1 MPNKEQEKTKTIQQ
15 EPTELNPS
23 TTKEKE
29 NSPFISKKRAKE
41 LKKFESKVRKKED
54 KAVKQVIKTVMK
66 DADRIQ
72 DHSQIFKYL
81 TYEFK
86 NSPFISKERAE
97 EELKKLYRKKED
109 KAVKQEIKTVMKD
122 ADRTQDHSQIFK
134 YLTYGFEHNPFISKE
149 RAEEELKKFKGKN
162 RKKEDKAVERAIK
175 TVVNNRDITGS
186 SVLRYLKNELTKS
199 PSISRQRVEEE
210 MGKYEGGNN
219 VRNSSEVPGNKDRG
233 EDLKEKLNRVSK
245 EENSSP
251 ERAAVSQD
259 LQHKQD
265 NPLHR

>member
-15 EPTELNPS
+15 APTELNPS
-23 TTKEKE
+23 TPKEKE

-54 KAVKQVIKTVMK
+54 KAVKQVIKKVMK

-86 NSPFISKERAE
+86 NS
-97 EELKKLYRKKED
+97 
-109 KAVKQEIKTVMKD
+109 
-122 ADRTQDHSQIFK
+122 
-134 YLTYGFEHNPFISKE
+134 PFISKE

-219 VRNSSEVPGNKDRG
+219 VRNSSEVPENKDRG

>member
-54 KAVKQVIKTVMK
+54 KAVKQVIKKVMK

-86 NSPFISKERAE
+86 NS
-97 EELKKLYRKKED
+97 
-109 KAVKQEIKTVMKD
+109 
-122 ADRTQDHSQIFK
+122 
-134 YLTYGFEHNPFISKE
+134 PFISKE

-210 MGKYEGGNN
+210 MGKYEGRNN
-219 VRNSSEVPGNKDRG
+219 VRNSSEVPENKDRG

>member
-54 KAVKQVIKTVMK
+54 KAVKQVIKKVMK

-86 NSPFISKERAE
+86 NS
-97 EELKKLYRKKED
+97 
-109 KAVKQEIKTVMKD
+109 
-122 ADRTQDHSQIFK
+122 
-134 YLTYGFEHNPFISKE
+134 PFISKE

-219 VRNSSEVPGNKDRG
+219 VRNSSEVPVNKGRG

-251 ERAAVSQD
+251 ERASVSQD
-259 LQHKQD
+259 LQH

>member
-54 KAVKQVIKTVMK
+54 KAVKQVIKKVMK

-86 NSPFISKERAE
+86 NS
-97 EELKKLYRKKED
+97 
-109 KAVKQEIKTVMKD
+109 
-122 ADRTQDHSQIFK
+122 
-134 YLTYGFEHNPFISKE
+134 PFISKE

-219 VRNSSEVPGNKDRG
+219 VRNSSEVPENKDRG

-265 NPLHR
+265 YPLHR

>member
-54 KAVKQVIKTVMK
+54 KAVKQVIKKVMK

-97 EELKKLYRKKED
+97 EELKKLY
-109 KAVKQEIKTVMKD
+109 
-122 ADRTQDHSQIFK
+122 
-134 YLTYGFEHNPFISKE
+134 
-149 RAEEELKKFKGKN
+149 

-219 VRNSSEVPGNKDRG
+219 VRNSSEVPENKDRG

>member
-29 NSPFISKKRAKE
+29 NSPFINKRRAKE
-41 LKKFESKVRKKED
+41 LKKFEIKVRKKE
-54 KAVKQVIKTVMK
+54 
-66 DADRIQ
+66 
-72 DHSQIFKYL
+72 
-81 TYEFK
+81 
-86 NSPFISKERAE
+86 N
-97 EELKKLYRKKED
+97 

-122 ADRTQDHSQIFK
+122 AGRTQDHSQIFK

-149 RAEEELKKFKGKN
+149 RAEEELKKFKGKY
-162 RKKEDKAVERAIK
+162 RKKEDKAVEQVIAKVMKNRAIP
-175 TVVNNRDITGS
+175 RS
-186 SVLRYLKNELTKS
+186 SVLRYLKNELKKS
-199 PSISRQRVEEE
+199 PHISRQRVVEE
-210 MGKYEGGNN
+210 MGKYERGNN
-219 VRNSSEVPGNKDRG
+219 VRNSSEVPVNKDRR

-251 ERAAVSQD
+251 KGAAVSQD

>member
-41 LKKFESKVRKKED
+41 LKKFESKVRKKE
-54 KAVKQVIKTVMK
+54 
-66 DADRIQ
+66 
-72 DHSQIFKYL
+72 
-81 TYEFK
+81 
-86 NSPFISKERAE
+86 N
-97 EELKKLYRKKED
+97 

-122 ADRTQDHSQIFK
+122 AGRTQDHSQIFK
-134 YLTYGFEHNPFISKE
+134 YLTYGFEHNPLISKE
-149 RAEEELKKFKGKN
+149 RAEEELKKFKGKY

-175 TVVNNRDITGS
+175 IVVNNRDITRS
-186 SVLRYLKNELTKS
+186 SVLRYLKSELTKS
-199 PSISRQRVEEE
+199 PYISRQRVEEE
-210 MGKYEGGNN
+210 MGKYEGENN
-219 VRNSSEVPGNKDRG
+219 VRNSSEVPVNKGRG

-251 ERAAVSQD
+251 ERASVSQD
-259 LQHKQD
+259 LQH

>member
-1 MPNKEQEKTKTIQQ
+1 MFYIY
-15 EPTELNPS
+15 
-23 TTKEKE
+23 
-29 NSPFISKKRAKE
+29 SPFISKKRAKE

-54 KAVKQVIKTVMK
+54 KAVKQVIKKVMK

-86 NSPFISKERAE
+86 NS
-97 EELKKLYRKKED
+97 
-109 KAVKQEIKTVMKD
+109 
-122 ADRTQDHSQIFK
+122 
-134 YLTYGFEHNPFISKE
+134 PFISKE

-219 VRNSSEVPGNKDRG
+219 VRNSSEVPENKDRG

-245 EENSSP
+245 EEN
-251 ERAAVSQD
+251 
-259 LQHKQD
+259 
-265 NPLHR
+265 

>member
-54 KAVKQVIKTVMK
+54 KAVKQVIKKVMK

-97 EELKKLYRKKED
+97 EELKKLY
-109 KAVKQEIKTVMKD
+109 
-122 ADRTQDHSQIFK
+122 
-134 YLTYGFEHNPFISKE
+134 
-149 RAEEELKKFKGKN
+149 

-219 VRNSSEVPGNKDRG
+219 VRNSSEVPENKDRG

-265 NPLHR
+265 YPLHR

>member
-29 NSPFISKKRAKE
+29 NSPFIIKKRAKE

-54 KAVKQVIKTVMK
+54 KAVKQVIKKVMK

-97 EELKKLYRKKED
+97 EELKKLY
-109 KAVKQEIKTVMKD
+109 
-122 ADRTQDHSQIFK
+122 
-134 YLTYGFEHNPFISKE
+134 
-149 RAEEELKKFKGKN
+149 

-219 VRNSSEVPGNKDRG
+219 VINSSEVPENKDRG

-251 ERAAVSQD
+251 ERVAVSQD

>member
-54 KAVKQVIKTVMK
+54 KAVKQVIKKVMK

-86 NSPFISKERAE
+86 NS
-97 EELKKLYRKKED
+97 
-109 KAVKQEIKTVMKD
+109 
-122 ADRTQDHSQIFK
+122 
-134 YLTYGFEHNPFISKE
+134 PFISKE

-219 VRNSSEVPGNKDRG
+219 VINSSEVPENKDRG

-251 ERAAVSQD
+251 ERVAVSQD

>member
-54 KAVKQVIKTVMK
+54 KAVKQVIKKVMK

-97 EELKKLYRKKED
+97 EELKKLY
-109 KAVKQEIKTVMKD
+109 
-122 ADRTQDHSQIFK
+122 
-134 YLTYGFEHNPFISKE
+134 
-149 RAEEELKKFKGKN
+149 

-219 VRNSSEVPGNKDRG
+219 VINSSEVPENKDRG

-251 ERAAVSQD
+251 ERVAVSQD

>member
-54 KAVKQVIKTVMK
+54 KAVKQVIKKVMK

-86 NSPFISKERAE
+86 NS
-97 EELKKLYRKKED
+97 
-109 KAVKQEIKTVMKD
+109 
-122 ADRTQDHSQIFK
+122 
-134 YLTYGFEHNPFISKE
+134 PFISKE

-219 VRNSSEVPGNKDRG
+219 VRNSSEVPENKDRG

-251 ERAAVSQD
+251 KTSYFSKSFNV
-259 LQHKQD
+259 
-265 NPLHR
+265 

>member
-29 NSPFISKKRAKE
+29 NSPFINKRRAKE
-41 LKKFESKVRKKED
+41 LKKFESKVRKKE
-54 KAVKQVIKTVMK
+54 
-66 DADRIQ
+66 
-72 DHSQIFKYL
+72 
-81 TYEFK
+81 
-86 NSPFISKERAE
+86 N
-97 EELKKLYRKKED
+97 

-122 ADRTQDHSQIFK
+122 AGRTQDHSQIFK

-149 RAEEELKKFKGKN
+149 RAEEELKKFKGKY
-162 RKKEDKAVERAIK
+162 RKKEDKAVEQVIAKVMKNRAIP
-175 TVVNNRDITGS
+175 RS
-186 SVLRYLKNELTKS
+186 SVLRYLKNELKKS
-199 PSISRQRVEEE
+199 PHISRQRVVEE
-210 MGKYEGGNN
+210 MWKYEGGNN
-219 VRNSSEVPGNKDRG
+219 VRNSSEVPVNKDRR

-251 ERAAVSQD
+251 KGAAVSQD

>member
-1 MPNKEQEKTKTIQQ
+1 PNKEQEKTKTIQQ
-15 EPTELNPS
+15 EPTELNS
-23 TTKEKE
+23 NTTKEKE
-29 NSPFISKKRAKE
+29 NSPFISKKRAEEK
-41 LKKFESKVRKKED
+41 LK
-54 KAVKQVIKTVMK
+54 
-66 DADRIQ
+66 
-72 DHSQIFKYL
+72 
-81 TYEFK
+81 
-86 NSPFISKERAE
+86 N
-97 EELKKLYRKKED
+97 KLSKKED

-122 ADRTQDHSQIFK
+122 AGRTQDHSQIFK

-149 RAEEELKKFKGKN
+149 RAEEELKKFKGKY

-175 TVVNNRDITGS
+175 IVVNNRDITRS
-186 SVLRYLKNELTKS
+186 SVLRYLKSELTKS
-199 PSISRQRVEEE
+199 PYISRQRVEEE

-219 VRNSSEVPGNKDRG
+219 VRNSSEVPVNKGRG

-251 ERAAVSQD
+251 KGAAVSQD

>member
-41 LKKFESKVRKKED
+41 LKKFESKVRKKE
-54 KAVKQVIKTVMK
+54 
-66 DADRIQ
+66 
-72 DHSQIFKYL
+72 
-81 TYEFK
+81 
-86 NSPFISKERAE
+86 N
-97 EELKKLYRKKED
+97 

-122 ADRTQDHSQIFK
+122 AGRTQDHSQIFK

-149 RAEEELKKFKGKN
+149 RAEELKKFKGKY
-162 RKKEDKAVERAIK
+162 RKKEDKAVEQVIAK
-175 TVVNNRDITGS
+175 VMKNRVIPRS
-186 SVLRYLKNELTKS
+186 SVLRYLKNELKKS
-199 PSISRQRVEEE
+199 PHISRQRVEEK

-219 VRNSSEVPGNKDRG
+219 VRNSSEVPVNKGRG
-233 EDLKEKLNRVSK
+233 EYLKEKLNRVSK

-251 ERAAVSQD
+251 ERASVSQD
-259 LQHKQD
+259 LQH

>member
-15 EPTELNPS
+15 EPTELNS
-23 TTKEKE
+23 NTTKEKE
-29 NSPFISKKRAKE
+29 NSPFISKKRAEEK
-41 LKKFESKVRKKED
+41 LK
-54 KAVKQVIKTVMK
+54 
-66 DADRIQ
+66 
-72 DHSQIFKYL
+72 
-81 TYEFK
+81 
-86 NSPFISKERAE
+86 N
-97 EELKKLYRKKED
+97 KLSKKED

-122 ADRTQDHSQIFK
+122 AGRTQDHSQIFK

-149 RAEEELKKFKGKN
+149 RAEEELKKFKGKY

-175 TVVNNRDITGS
+175 IVVNNRDITRS
-186 SVLRYLKNELTKS
+186 SVLRYLKSELTKS
-199 PSISRQRVEEE
+199 PYISRQRVEEE

-219 VRNSSEVPGNKDRG
+219 VRNSSEVPVNKGRG

-251 ERAAVSQD
+251 KGAAVSQD

>member
-15 EPTELNPS
+15 EPTELNS
-23 TTKEKE
+23 NTTKEKE
-29 NSPFISKKRAKE
+29 NSPFISKKRAEEK
-41 LKKFESKVRKKED
+41 LK
-54 KAVKQVIKTVMK
+54 
-66 DADRIQ
+66 
-72 DHSQIFKYL
+72 
-81 TYEFK
+81 
-86 NSPFISKERAE
+86 N
-97 EELKKLYRKKED
+97 KLSKKED

-122 ADRTQDHSQIFK
+122 AGRTQDHSQIFK

-149 RAEEELKKFKGKN
+149 RAEEELKKFKGKY

-175 TVVNNRDITGS
+175 IVVNNRDITRS
-186 SVLRYLKNELTKS
+186 SVLRYLKSELTKS
-199 PSISRQRVEEE
+199 PYISRQRVEEE

-219 VRNSSEVPGNKDRG
+219 VRNSSEVPVNKGRG

-251 ERAAVSQD
+251 KGAAVSQD

-265 NPLHR
+265 NSLHR

>member
-41 LKKFESKVRKKED
+41 LKKFESKVRKKE
-54 KAVKQVIKTVMK
+54 
-66 DADRIQ
+66 
-72 DHSQIFKYL
+72 
-81 TYEFK
+81 
-86 NSPFISKERAE
+86 N
-97 EELKKLYRKKED
+97 

-122 ADRTQDHSQIFK
+122 AGRTQDHSQIFK

-149 RAEEELKKFKGKN
+149 RAEEELKKFKGKY
-162 RKKEDKAVERAIK
+162 RKKEDKAVEQVIAK
-175 TVVNNRDITGS
+175 VMKNRVIPRS
-186 SVLRYLKNELTKS
+186 SVLRYLKNELKKS
-199 PSISRQRVEEE
+199 PHISRQRVEE

-219 VRNSSEVPGNKDRG
+219 VRNSSEVPVNKGRG

-251 ERAAVSQD
+251 ERASVSQD
-259 LQHKQD
+259 LQH

>member
-15 EPTELNPS
+15 ETTELNPS

-54 KAVKQVIKTVMK
+54 KAVKQVIKKVMK

-86 NSPFISKERAE
+86 NS
-97 EELKKLYRKKED
+97 
-109 KAVKQEIKTVMKD
+109 
-122 ADRTQDHSQIFK
+122 
-134 YLTYGFEHNPFISKE
+134 PFISKE

-219 VRNSSEVPGNKDRG
+219 VRNSSEVPENKDRG

>member
-41 LKKFESKVRKKED
+41 LKKFESKV
-54 KAVKQVIKTVMK
+54 
-66 DADRIQ
+66 
-72 DHSQIFKYL
+72 
-81 TYEFK
+81 
-86 NSPFISKERAE
+86 
-97 EELKKLYRKKED
+97 RKKED

-219 VRNSSEVPGNKDRG
+219 VRNSSEVPENKDRG

>member
-54 KAVKQVIKTVMK
+54 KAVKQVIKKVMK

-86 NSPFISKERAE
+86 NS
-97 EELKKLYRKKED
+97 
-109 KAVKQEIKTVMKD
+109 
-122 ADRTQDHSQIFK
+122 
-134 YLTYGFEHNPFISKE
+134 PFISKE

-219 VRNSSEVPGNKDRG
+219 VRNSSEVPENKDRG

>member
-54 KAVKQVIKTVMK
+54 KAVKQVIKKVMK
-66 DADRIQ
+66 DADRI
-72 DHSQIFKYL
+72 
-81 TYEFK
+81 
-86 NSPFISKERAE
+86 
-97 EELKKLYRKKED
+97 
-109 KAVKQEIKTVMKD
+109 
-122 ADRTQDHSQIFK
+122 QDHSQIFK

-219 VRNSSEVPGNKDRG
+219 VRNSSEVPENKDRG

>member
-41 LKKFESKVRKKED
+41 LKKFESKV
-54 KAVKQVIKTVMK
+54 
-66 DADRIQ
+66 
-72 DHSQIFKYL
+72 
-81 TYEFK
+81 
-86 NSPFISKERAE
+86 
-97 EELKKLYRKKED
+97 RKKED

-186 SVLRYLKNELTKS
+186 SILRYLKNELKKS
-199 PSISRQRVEEE
+199 PHISRQRVVEE
-210 MGKYEGGNN
+210 MWKYEGGNN
-219 VRNSSEVPGNKDRG
+219 VRNSSEVPVNKDRR

-251 ERAAVSQD
+251 KGAAVSQD

>member
-86 NSPFISKERAE
+86 NS
-97 EELKKLYRKKED
+97 
-109 KAVKQEIKTVMKD
+109 
-122 ADRTQDHSQIFK
+122 
-134 YLTYGFEHNPFISKE
+134 PFISKE

>member
-29 NSPFISKKRAKE
+29 NSPFINKRRAKE
-41 LKKFESKVRKKED
+41 LKKFEIKVRKKE
-54 KAVKQVIKTVMK
+54 
-66 DADRIQ
+66 
-72 DHSQIFKYL
+72 
-81 TYEFK
+81 
-86 NSPFISKERAE
+86 N
-97 EELKKLYRKKED
+97 

-122 ADRTQDHSQIFK
+122 AGRTQDHSQIFK

-149 RAEEELKKFKGKN
+149 RAEEELKKFKGKY
-162 RKKEDKAVERAIK
+162 RKKEDKAVEQVIAKVMKNRAIP
-175 TVVNNRDITGS
+175 RS
-186 SVLRYLKNELTKS
+186 SVLRYLKNELKKS
-199 PSISRQRVEEE
+199 PHISRQRVVEE

-219 VRNSSEVPGNKDRG
+219 VRNSSEVPVNKDRR

-251 ERAAVSQD
+251 KGAAVSQD

>member
-54 KAVKQVIKTVMK
+54 KV
-66 DADRIQ
+66 
-72 DHSQIFKYL
+72 
-81 TYEFK
+81 
-86 NSPFISKERAE
+86 
-97 EELKKLYRKKED
+97 
-109 KAVKQEIKTVMKD
+109 VKQEIKTVMKD
-122 ADRTQDHSQIFK
+122 ADRTQDPSQIFK
-134 YLTYGFEHNPFISKE
+134 YLTYGLEHNPFISKE
-149 RAEEELKKFKGKN
+149 RAEEELKKFKGKY
-162 RKKEDKAVERAIK
+162 RKKEDKAVEQVIAKVMKNRAIP
-175 TVVNNRDITGS
+175 RS
-186 SVLRYLKNELTKS
+186 SVLRYLKNELKKS
-199 PSISRQRVEEE
+199 PHISRQRVVEE

-219 VRNSSEVPGNKDRG
+219 VRNSSEVPVNKDRR
-233 EDLKEKLNRVSK
+233 ENLKEKLNRVSK

-251 ERAAVSQD
+251 KRAAVSQD